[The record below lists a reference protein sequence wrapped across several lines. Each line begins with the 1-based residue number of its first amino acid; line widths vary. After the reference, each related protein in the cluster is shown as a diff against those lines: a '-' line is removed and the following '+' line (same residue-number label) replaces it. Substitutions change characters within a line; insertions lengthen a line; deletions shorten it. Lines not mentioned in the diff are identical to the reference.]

1 MLGGIGGRRRRGRQ
15 RMRPAHTRGLPGPR
29 AREPRFR
36 RPWLWRLLRAT
47 RPGGLALRSA
57 SGNTGTVS
65 ALRRSGGRVLRPQG
79 RYQRRRPAV
88 ARGAFRKQP
97 LRLKSRSRSAGLATF
112 RPRVHRPPVSSK
124 LSKATSIF
132 RSRTDPGQGRPG
144 ARAPG
149 ACMVQRE
156 PQERRGQRASWTYCS
171 PSPKVRAGNDARDQP
186 DTDGR
191 TGRARCPRSLSL
203 LARMQSWDR
212 RVRPRLV

>member
-1 MLGGIGGRRRRGRQ
+1 MD
-15 RMRPAHTRGLPGPR
+15 
-29 AREPRFR
+29 
-36 RPWLWRLLRAT
+36 
-47 RPGGLALRSA
+47 
-57 SGNTGTVS
+57 
-65 ALRRSGGRVLRPQG
+65 VLRPQG

-149 ACMVQRE
+149 ASMVQRE

-171 PSPKVRAGNDARDQP
+171 LSPKVRAGNDARDQP

-203 LARMQSWDR
+203 LARSKPY
-212 RVRPRLV
+212 RVSPSFQFSRSVVSDSASLIKLINVHRVGDAIQPSHRPSSPSLAFSLSQHQGLFK